1 MKNNQKYNREFEE
14 IRANLFDL
22 INYIDIKI
30 DVSYI
35 LEELEEISYKV
46 AKIDVNKI
54 GLADQIRQT
63 YNNLYKKYQNK
74 LASFLSDKES
84 RVITKKIQE
93 WIYLLP
99 KLY

>member
-1 MKNNQKYNREFEE
+1 MRNNQKYNKVFEE
-14 IRANLFDL
+14 VRANLFDL

-35 LEELEEISYKV
+35 LEELEEISHKI

-63 YNNLYKKYQNK
+63 YSKLYKKYQNR

-84 RVITKKIQE
+84 RNITKKIQE